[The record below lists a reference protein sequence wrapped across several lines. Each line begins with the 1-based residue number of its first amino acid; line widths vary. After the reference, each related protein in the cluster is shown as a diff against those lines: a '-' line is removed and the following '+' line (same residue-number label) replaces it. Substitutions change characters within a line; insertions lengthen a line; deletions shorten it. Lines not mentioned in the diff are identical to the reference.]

1 MLIKSWPLVAG
12 ALALGLTAAP
22 VTVEFGGVVTKS
34 AEARVFKGGSSQRV
48 GSVNPA
54 DPGKLTNPVPNTS
67 GGGKGGNGGGGKGGS
82 GGGGGGGGG
91 KGK

>member
-1 MLIKSWPLVAG
+1 MKAIGNGAVIAAG
-12 ALALGLTAAP
+12 AFALFFAAAP
-22 VTVEFGGVVTKS
+22 VTLDLGKGGFAVKS

-54 DPGKLTNPVPNTS
+54 DPGRVTVPVPNT
-67 GGGKGGNGGGGKGGS
+67 KGRS
-82 GGGGGGGGG
+82 GGGGGGGSGGGG

>member
-1 MLIKSWPLVAG
+1 MKMVSTGVVVAAV
-12 ALALGLTAAP
+12 ALLAAAAP
-22 VTVEFGGVVTKS
+22 ATFDVEAGGIVVKS

-54 DPGKLTNPVPNTS
+54 DPGPVTVPVPNT
-67 GGGKGGNGGGGKGGS
+67 KGGGGGAG

-91 KGK
+91 KSK